1 MYKKTIDFTDYS
13 NTAIYD
19 RHDFVR
25 YNNRFY
31 TCLVYNLAAGSFNSL
46 KWYEIT
52 AVTKLSDPTTNKP
65 GKLAFDVP
73 KNVPDIAKL
82 HRYNRL
88 GNSVRPYA
96 QTWFNDL
103 FEARRTFIKR
113 LNELIL
119 HIDIIDI
126 ANWENSILTNTEY
139 MIGGSKVDMT
149 VFWTVADFRSE
160 SYSSTKAIDKII
172 NDISNLY
179 NQTYS
184 VGEYIRINDNTNPRK
199 YSIYEKTESGG
210 FDVVFKKEGT
220 IQFIENFN
228 TYGWDSAIWDSSSV
242 PWDYNIDSL
251 FNGILTAIREE
262 VFIGKYMKYYSSI
275 MCSMFRYVLSEQVNV
290 DWIAKSSTIE
300 PVNLIA
306 QTLSNNDYVKRDEI
320 STIIEFYSSVK
331 AYRDKIRGGTINKV
345 TVENTNIIISE
356 TAVTDDITEANNIV
370 LGNAPFVIPLT
381 VSVDFQL

>member
-1 MYKKTIDFTDYS
+1 
-13 NTAIYD
+13 
-19 RHDFVR
+19 
-25 YNNRFY
+25 
-31 TCLVYNLAAGSFNSL
+31 
-46 KWYEIT
+46 
-52 AVTKLSDPTTNKP
+52 
-65 GKLAFDVP
+65 
-73 KNVPDIAKL
+73 
-82 HRYNRL
+82 
-88 GNSVRPYA
+88 
-96 QTWFNDL
+96 
-103 FEARRTFIKR
+103 
-113 LNELIL
+113 
-119 HIDIIDI
+119 
-126 ANWENSILTNTEY
+126 
-139 MIGGSKVDMT
+139 
-149 VFWTVADFRSE
+149 
-160 SYSSTKAIDKII
+160 
-172 NDISNLY
+172 
-179 NQTYS
+179 

-320 STIIEFYSSVK
+320 STIIDFYSSVK

-370 LGNAPFVIPLT
+370 LGNAPFIIPLT